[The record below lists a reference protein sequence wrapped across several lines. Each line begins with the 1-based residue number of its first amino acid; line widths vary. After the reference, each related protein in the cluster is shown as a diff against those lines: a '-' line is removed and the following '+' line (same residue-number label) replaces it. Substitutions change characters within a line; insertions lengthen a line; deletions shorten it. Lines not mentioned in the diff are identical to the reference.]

1 MISLD
6 KDAQVPASAD
16 IVKNN
21 GWLRP
26 RLLGGCPVLPVVP
39 IGQGLWEALGK
50 KQNNGQKEG
59 SSNGRQNLYR
69 EREKATEEKSSR
81 GSNLWRL
88 LM

>member
-21 GWLRP
+21 GWLEAEASGWMSGAAGCADWP
-26 RLLGGCPVLPVVP
+26 RALGGLP
-39 IGQGLWEALGK
+39 GK

-59 SSNGRQNLYR
+59 SSNGRQNLLQGTG
-69 EREKATEEKSSR
+69 K
-81 GSNLWRL
+81 GH
-88 LM
+88 